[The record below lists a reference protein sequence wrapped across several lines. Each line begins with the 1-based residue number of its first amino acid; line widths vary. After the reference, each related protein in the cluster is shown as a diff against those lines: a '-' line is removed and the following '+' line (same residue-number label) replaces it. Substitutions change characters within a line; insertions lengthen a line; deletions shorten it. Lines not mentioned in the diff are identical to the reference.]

1 MEKRKIGVRA
11 KIYFVIG
18 LVFLIQLILNI
29 KFVETSVARQAFVI
43 LPGDIKSILVLA
55 ILVVM
60 IVIVLVVEI
69 FLKFVNNIFKTS
81 FSSKKLQYFF
91 GRRMKTILIIPLLFL
106 LSGLVY
112 LFLIPKVIDV
122 NLILSS
128 STFINMFLFS
138 FLTSFLLSDLVTPY
152 VKERLSI
159 ERKNFRV
166 WPYISFIIFLV
177 SIGIIGFFI

>member
-81 FSSKKLQYFF
+81 FIRQWMAMCWLC
-91 GRRMKTILIIPLLFL
+91 
-106 LSGLVY
+106 
-112 LFLIPKVIDV
+112 
-122 NLILSS
+122 
-128 STFINMFLFS
+128 
-138 FLTSFLLSDLVTPY
+138 
-152 VKERLSI
+152 
-159 ERKNFRV
+159 
-166 WPYISFIIFLV
+166 
-177 SIGIIGFFI
+177 